1 MKWSINIGKI
11 AGIDLKIHLTFILL
25 LLGVAISGLTA
36 GETSLETLMNFTLV
50 LALFL
55 FVILHEFGHAL
66 MARQFGIPT
75 QDITLLPIGGLA
87 RLDHMP
93 EEPLKEF
100 LVAIAG
106 PLVNVIL
113 AGLIAGG
120 LALTGFFSQALSLNL
135 IANNFWMQLL
145 LANVVLVIFNIIPAF
160 PMDGGRML
168 RALLG
173 LVMDRVKATKVAAGV
188 GRGFAVILGVVG
200 MFFNTWLI
208 LTSIFVWWS
217 AGAEAQA
224 ETIKAGL
231 NGLSVRDVLVN
242 LFYQVEANQP
252 LTTVYELTQSTGQRD
267 MPVTSNGHLLGVI
280 RQEDLKK
287 SIERLGGRAP
297 AYAAIGVEPQGL
309 DPQTPVNDILPRFS
323 ECSTQ
328 PVIEKGQLI
337 GLVTPQSV
345 QQMIWLRDHNWPVDP
360 RSPEEEAAHQA

>member
-1 MKWSINIGKI
+1 MKWSIKIGKI
-11 AGIDLKIHLTFILL
+11 AGIDLKIHLTFLILL
-25 LLGVAISGLTA
+25 LWVAVSGLTN
-36 GETSLETLMNFTLV
+36 GETSLETLVNFALV
-50 LALFL
+50 LGLFF

-66 MARQFGIPT
+66 MARRFGIPT
-75 QDITLLPIGGLA
+75 KDITLLPIGGLA
-87 RLDHMP
+87 RVDHMP
-93 EEPLKEF
+93 EEPFKEF
-100 LVAIAG
+100 LVAAAG
-106 PLVNVIL
+106 PMVNVIL

-120 LALTGFFSQALSLNL
+120 LALSGFFTQPLTLDL
-135 IANNFWMQLL
+135 IAGNFWMQLL
-145 LANVVLVIFNIIPAF
+145 LANVTLVVFNVIPAF

-168 RALLG
+168 RALLA

-188 GRGFAVILGVVG
+188 GRGFAVLMGVLG

-231 NGLSVRDVLVN
+231 DGLSVRDVLVN

-252 LTTVYELTQSTGQRD
+252 LTTVYQLTASTGQRD
-267 MPVTSNGHLLGVI
+267 MPVTSNGHFLGMI
-280 RQEDLKK
+280 RHEDLKAA
-287 SIERLGGRAP
+287 IERLGTRAP
-297 AYAAIGVEPQGL
+297 AYAAIGVEPVGL
-309 DPQTPVNDILPRFS
+309 DPQMPVNDMLPRFA

-328 PVIEKGQLI
+328 PVIENGQLI

-360 RSPEEEAAHQA
+360 RSPEEEVTPQA